1 VFAALPM
8 WFDRAMVRAATLDH
22 LVLVVADVERTMA
35 WYQEHL
41 GLDPM
46 RLDEWRAGEVFFP
59 SLRVTPETII
69 DVVPGHDGARGH
81 LDHLCFVVDADELS
95 EVRERSGLVIEDEGE
110 RFGARGM
117 ASSIYVRDP
126 DGLLVELRAY
136 PVG

>member
-1 VFAALPM
+1 M
-8 WFDRAMVRAATLDH
+8 WFDRDMVRAAALDH

-46 RLDEWRAGEVFFP
+46 RVDEWRAGEVLFP
-59 SLRVTPETII
+59 SLRVTAETII
-69 DVVPGHDGARGH
+69 DVIPGHDGARGH
-81 LDHLCFVVDADELS
+81 LDHVCFVVSRDELTS
-95 EVRERSGLVIEDEGE
+95 FRERSGLSIEDEGE

-117 ASSIYVRDP
+117 ARSVYVRDP

-136 PVG
+136 PDG